1 MPKDQ
6 KVECSYVEVGLGY
19 YIHEVL
25 NFLPSL
31 PMKDVTIYK
40 TNSLKLLTS
49 LILFS
54 LTIPLF
60 TNAQH
65 RIHEQKFI
73 LINGIEQWVT
83 IKGEISKPVILFL
96 HGGPGSP
103 MSPYS
108 DSLFKD
114 WEKDFI
120 IVQWDQRGTGKTF
133 GKIAPE
139 ELTPEYLK
147 SNPLTV
153 EQMTT
158 DGIQLSEYLIKILGK
173 QKIILFG
180 TSWGSALGVKM
191 ATKRPGLFYVYIGH
205 SQIVNPSNDSMLYS
219 RVYQMAQRIND
230 KESLEILNTIGKPPY
245 DKARDIG
252 KLLRVVKKYE
262 RANSTPAPNSWFVE
276 SPPYD
281 NAKDNQNRNDGDDY
295 SFVNYM
301 GDKGIGIRSMRSTIN
316 LMSDNLAFKI
326 PVYIIQGEEDLLTP
340 KEMSKSYFD
349 KIKAPE
355 KKYFLLPKTAHG
367 FNLPVLEKLY
377 EICKSVKAL

>member
-1 MPKDQ
+1 
-6 KVECSYVEVGLGY
+6 
-19 YIHEVL
+19 
-25 NFLPSL
+25 
-31 PMKDVTIYK
+31 MKGDTIYK
-40 TNSLKLLTS
+40 TNSLKVFTFI
-49 LILFS
+49 ILFF
-54 LTIPLF
+54 LTIPLSI
-60 TNAQH
+60 NPQH

-83 IKGEISKPVILFL
+83 IKGESSKPVILFL

-133 GKIAPE
+133 GKNAPE
-139 ELTPEYLK
+139 ELTPEFLK

-153 EQMTT
+153 DQMTA
-158 DGIQLSEYLIKILGK
+158 DGIQLSDYLVKNLGK

-191 ATKRPGLFYVYIGH
+191 ATKRPDLFYAYIGH
-205 SQIVNPSNDSMLYS
+205 SQIVNPSNDPALYN
-219 RVYQMAQRIND
+219 RVYEMAQKNND

-262 RANSTPAPNSWFVE
+262 RANSIPAPASWFVE
-276 SPPYD
+276 SPTYD

-295 SFVNYM
+295 SFINYM
-301 GDKGIGIRSMRSTIN
+301 GDKGIGIRSMRATIN
-316 LMSDNLAFKI
+316 LMNDNLNFKI
-326 PVYIIQGEEDLLTP
+326 PVFIIQGEEDLLTP
-340 KEMSKSYFD
+340 NEMTKSYFD
-349 KIKAPE
+349 KIKAPG

-367 FNLPVLEKLY
+367 FDQSVLETLY
-377 EICKSVKAL
+377 KICKGIKTL